1 MAALHLVWN
10 LDRTNPWLWTTKW
23 GIWINCMSSV
33 TCVGDYRSPRGMI
46 SSLIKNSMVSSSQS
60 STLLSSSSVS
70 TPERQKQMSA
80 IFSTFKLR
88 KSGGRRAK
96 VKGSHL
102 LWARGGCSSVLDGSP
117 APAPCSDDSP
127 PSWTCACPPAP
138 TQTHAHHTFSFMAA
152 CTDFITKISDLKKT
166 HVLSFII
173 TVQSERILN
182 HNLKCVQSEDKYQK
196 WQMTQMWCI
205 WISKKKQNKTSKTN
219 LRSLGLAQTIL
230 LLKDLW
236 VFLQILLDHLKE
248 AEGY

>member
-1 MAALHLVWN
+1 MFFNQLIMAALHLVWN

-88 KSGGRRAK
+88 KSWGRRAK

-138 TQTHAHHTFSFMAA
+138 TQTHTHHTFSFMAENNAQEAA
-152 CTDFITKISDLKKT
+152 CTDFITKISDLKKKPSCLELIDYNYST
-166 HVLSFII
+166 KRENIESP
-173 TVQSERILN
+173 
-182 HNLKCVQSEDKYQK
+182 LKMCSVWGQVPK
-196 WQMTQMWCI
+196 MTNDTDVMH
-205 WISKKKQNKTSKTN
+205 
-219 LRSLGLAQTIL
+219 
-230 LLKDLW
+230 
-236 VFLQILLDHLKE
+236 LDQ
-248 AEGY
+248 

>member
-1 MAALHLVWN
+1 MFFNQLIMAALHLVRN

-152 CTDFITKISDLKKT
+152 CTDFITKISDLKKNPCLELYYYST
-166 HVLSFII
+166 KWENTES
-173 TVQSERILN
+173 Q
-182 HNLKCVQSEDKYQK
+182 LKMCSVWGQVPK
-196 WQMTQMWCI
+196 MTNDTDVMH
-205 WISKKKQNKTSKTN
+205 
-219 LRSLGLAQTIL
+219 
-230 LLKDLW
+230 
-236 VFLQILLDHLKE
+236 LDQ
-248 AEGY
+248 

>member
-1 MAALHLVWN
+1 MFFNQLIMAALHLVWN

-138 TQTHAHHTFSFMAA
+138 TQTHTHHTFSFMAA
-152 CTDFITKISDLKKT
+152 CTDFITKISDLKKNPCLELYYYST
-166 HVLSFII
+166 KWENTES
-173 TVQSERILN
+173 Q
-182 HNLKCVQSEDKYQK
+182 LKMCSVWGQVPK
-196 WQMTQMWCI
+196 MTNDTDVMH
-205 WISKKKQNKTSKTN
+205 
-219 LRSLGLAQTIL
+219 
-230 LLKDLW
+230 
-236 VFLQILLDHLKE
+236 LDQ
-248 AEGY
+248 